1 MFYTIFITTG
11 SLLNSARSFAKQS
24 YTAMIYFML
33 IASLISN
40 TGREGLIE
48 TFSLQEY
55 RGHSKMKS
63 QTGIGGI
70 RFDMEAF
77 AHRH

>member
-33 IASLISN
+33 IVSLISN

-48 TFSLQEY
+48 TFSLQDIV
-55 RGHSKMKS
+55 K
-63 QTGIGGI
+63 
-70 RFDMEAF
+70 
-77 AHRH
+77 